1 MRQAG
6 RSGGRGSGRVTA
18 HLCVCDTCCR
28 VACLVQALLEQLT
41 TDTRK
46 AHSYLIIA
54 SSYRAAP
61 AGSTPSLVILLGQTT
76 RHCNTACLQ
85 GYCQV
90 TQLRQH
96 SGQQLCTAR
105 AAAAPPRQQVMPVL
119 RQELQHTFNLI
130 IVSRKTAS
138 SSRMTSHAGGERE
151 WEYVSLHDS
160 DTSASCRRM
169 PLL

>member
-1 MRQAG
+1 M
-6 RSGGRGSGRVTA
+6 
-18 HLCVCDTCCR
+18 
-28 VACLVQALLEQLT
+28 ACLVQALLEQLT

-54 SSYRAAP
+54 SSYPAAP
-61 AGSTPSLVILLGQTT
+61 TGSTRSLVIPLGQTT

-119 RQELQHTFNLI
+119 RQELQNTFTLI

-151 WEYVSLHDS
+151 YMSLHDS